1 METSEV
7 LLTVAEVAIALAG
20 FGGIAAGLGYRS
32 RGSWNE
38 QDRFRLLVMVSVSLT
53 IVFACLAPFTLQN
66 AGVDAPWRI
75 AGGLLLLVPIGNLV
89 IQYRLFRHG
98 MPPGFSVWTTLSI
111 LASNLGG
118 MTFIVLILFDLTGK
132 YAEEGLYLAAV
143 VLLLFSPAILFLR
156 LIITSFVTTRDAS
169 E

>member
-1 METSEV
+1 
-7 LLTVAEVAIALAG
+7 
-20 FGGIAAGLGYRS
+20 
-32 RGSWNE
+32 
-38 QDRFRLLVMVSVSLT
+38 
-53 IVFACLAPFTLQN
+53 
-66 AGVDAPWRI
+66 
-75 AGGLLLLVPIGNLV
+75 
-89 IQYRLFRHG
+89 
-98 MPPGFSVWTTLSI
+98 VWTTLSI